1 MIILS
6 RWHIF
11 RVKSRLKA
19 DHNTV
24 RAVGYSENG
33 DQPYISDNIKAFD
46 SLTGEVTTTEGVR
59 VKLVGEP
66 GHSMSVDKEWA
77 AFCRKHRVTSIA
89 DLSTR
94 YLPKRK
100 RKAA

>member
-1 MIILS
+1 MLS
-6 RWHIF
+6 KWRIF

-24 RAVGYSENG
+24 RAVGYSDLG

-46 SLTGEVTTTEGVR
+46 SLAMEITTTEGVR
-59 VKLVGEP
+59 IKLVGDP
-66 GHSMSVDKEWA
+66 GSSTSVDREWGA
-77 AFCRKHRVTSIA
+77 WCRKHRVTSIA

-94 YLPKRK
+94 YQSRKKR
-100 RKAA
+100 RAA